1 MKLKYV
7 ARKDTKEARRLIREC
22 FEKLRLKLREKEI
35 TFSVAMVGSAKRNLV
50 LAPVELDNTS
60 NKLFDIDY
68 NVFLYKRGGLSI
80 LELFKIF
87 TSELS
92 KIMNKQNFT
101 LEISSHKAL
110 KFYFK
115 DRKVRKWSYELA
127 IFVKN
132 NESLN
137 LINIE
142 TNHLESEKKYTSPLE
157 HLRDIKKSQL
167 GNKLRDEYQKIRE
180 SHFEDGRKSYES
192 FLEAVNNVWTSNC
205 RPE

>member
-50 LAPVELDNTS
+50 LAPVEIDNTS

-68 NVFLYKRGGLSI
+68 NVFLYKRGSLPI
-80 LELFKIF
+80 PELFKIF
-87 TSELS
+87 TSELN

-115 DRKVRKWSYELA
+115 DRRVSK
-127 IFVKN
+127 
-132 NESLN
+132 
-137 LINIE
+137 
-142 TNHLESEKKYTSPLE
+142 
-157 HLRDIKKSQL
+157 
-167 GNKLRDEYQKIRE
+167 
-180 SHFEDGRKSYES
+180 
-192 FLEAVNNVWTSNC
+192 
-205 RPE
+205 